1 MLEETMGEYLDAIT
15 ELLARIEREEAGPM
29 ARAADLVADVICRD
43 GLLHVFGC
51 GHSHLA
57 ALDTFYRA
65 GGLACV
71 SPVLDEDL
79 MLHDGAAKSSRM
91 EKMSGIAAE
100 VYRRH
105 DVKAGDLFVV
115 ISASGKNAAPVE
127 MLRAAKSSRMEKMPG
142 IAAEV
147 YRRHDVKAGDLFVVI
162 SASGKNAAPVEMLR
176 AAKADGVKT
185 VAISSSSY
193 RAHGAVLLDEADIP
207 IDCKVPHGD
216 AVIDVGGAK
225 MGGLSTY
232 ASLFILNSILIE
244 GARKAEARGVKPPIY
259 VSGNVEGGAARNVA
273 LEERYLG
280 RVKHL

>member
-1 MLEETMGEYLDAIT
+1 MSQYLDCIT
-15 ELLARIEREEAGPM
+15 GILSRIEREDAAALAAG
-29 ARAADLVADVICRD
+29 ADAVADVICRD
-43 GLLHVFGC
+43 GLVHVFGC

-105 DVKAGDLFVV
+105 AVKAGDLFVV
-115 ISASGKNAAPVE
+115 ISASGKNAV
-127 MLRAAKSSRMEKMPG
+127 
-142 IAAEV
+142 
-147 YRRHDVKAGDLFVVI
+147 
-162 SASGKNAAPVEMLR
+162 PVEMLR

-216 AVIDVGGAK
+216 AVIEVGAAK

-244 GARKAEARGVKPPIY
+244 GAKKAEARGVTPPIY
-259 VSGNVEGGAARNVA
+259 TSGNVEGGTARNIA
-273 LEERYLG
+273 LEERYFG
-280 RVKHL
+280 RVKRL

>member
-1 MLEETMGEYLDAIT
+1 MSEYLDRIT
-15 ELLARIEREEAGPM
+15 GLLAQIEMEEADVM
-29 ARAADLVADVICRD
+29 AQASDAVADVICRD
-43 GLLHVFGC
+43 GVVHVFGC
-51 GHSHLA
+51 GHSHLP

-100 VYRRH
+100 VFRRH
-105 DVKAGDLFVV
+105 DIKPNDVMVV

-127 MLRAAKSSRMEKMPG
+127 MLRAAKS
-142 IAAEV
+142 
-147 YRRHDVKAGDLFVVI
+147 AGV
-162 SASGKNAAPVEMLR
+162 A
-176 AAKADGVKT
+176 T
-185 VAISSSSY
+185 VAISSSAY

-216 AVIDVGGAK
+216 AVIDVGDMK

-232 ASLFILNSILIE
+232 ASLFILNSVLIE
-244 GARKAEARGVKPPIY
+244 GAKKALARGVEPPIY
-259 VSGNVEGGAARNVA
+259 TSGNVEGGTAKNVA
-273 LEERYLG
+273 LEERYFCRIKRL
-280 RVKHL
+280 

>member
-1 MLEETMGEYLDAIT
+1 MSEYLDKIT
-15 ELLARIEREEAGPM
+15 RLLAQIEADETDVM
-29 ARAADLVADVICRD
+29 ARASDAVADVICRD
-43 GLLHVFGC
+43 GVVHVFGC
-51 GHSHLA
+51 GHSHLP

-100 VYRRH
+100 VFRRH
-105 DVKAGDLFVV
+105 DIKPD
-115 ISASGKNAAPVE
+115 
-127 MLRAAKSSRMEKMPG
+127 
-142 IAAEV
+142 
-147 YRRHDVKAGDLFVVI
+147 DVMVVI

-176 AAKADGVKT
+176 AAKAAGVAT
-185 VAISSSSY
+185 VAISSSAY

-216 AVIDVGGAK
+216 AVIDVGDMK

-232 ASLFILNSILIE
+232 ASLFILNSVLIE
-244 GARKAEARGVKPPIY
+244 GAKKALARGVEPPIY
-259 VSGNVEGGAARNVA
+259 TSGNVEGGTAKNVA

-280 RVKHL
+280 RIKRL